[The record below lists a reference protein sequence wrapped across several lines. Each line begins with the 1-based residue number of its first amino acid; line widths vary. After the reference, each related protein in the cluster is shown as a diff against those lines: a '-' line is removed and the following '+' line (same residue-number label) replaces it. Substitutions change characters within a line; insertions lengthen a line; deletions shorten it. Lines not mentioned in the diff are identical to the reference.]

1 MKKETLSRPLA
12 TIAVALAT
20 VASTPAR
27 ATAQLVADAGFREA
41 CEVLRLGDGLDVAEW
56 LAFSR
61 TPALKL
67 DPAGR
72 LYLNADQS
80 PAVTVLDPD
89 GAFVRY
95 IGGEGEGPGEF
106 AHVGGFG
113 FVGDTVWL
121 QHLWELHIAYFDSSG
136 EHIRTEMDRGL
147 PSSAPSL
154 WRTSIPLAGGYGF
167 YIPPITEADP
177 ASGPSGSTGNEE
189 GRSGSG
195 PRLSITRAPEFKRV
209 KLPMLVGLRSEEAR
223 DTLAFKYNFTAM
235 ITPMATHGHEPF
247 VTPPLYRIH
256 PNGAGVVTADWEP
269 DHPDEVI
276 LRHYDLTGSVA
287 SESSIASRLRG
298 VSPAARDA
306 FIDEGVEMAE
316 RTVEMARRYGGEV
329 PTNLRAAVTEG
340 LLLYDYFEPIST
352 FFPTHDER
360 VWLRDAARTEEDEAV
375 WVVLGPDGEPEFRV
389 LAPTGVFFK
398 AALGDRVW
406 ATGRT
411 ELDVPFIV
419 LYELRSPGACG

>member
-1 MKKETLSRPLA
+1 MKKESLSRPLA

-20 VASTPAR
+20 FASTTAR
-27 ATAQLVADAGFREA
+27 ATAQLVADAGFKEA
-41 CEVLRLGDGLDVAEW
+41 CEVLRLGDGLDVPEW

-61 TPALKL
+61 TPALNL

-89 GAFVRY
+89 GGFVRY

-113 FVGDTVWL
+113 FVADTVWL
-121 QHLWELHIAYFDSSG
+121 QHLWELHIAFFDSAG

-154 WRTSIPLAGGYGF
+154 WRTSIPLAGGSGL
-167 YIPPITEADP
+167 YIPPITDADP
-177 ASGPSGSTGNEE
+177 ASGPSRSSDTGDE
-189 GRSGSG
+189 RSGSG
-195 PRLSITRAPEFKRV
+195 PRISITRAPEFKRV
-209 KLPMLVGLRSEEAR
+209 KLPMLVGLRSEGAR

-235 ITPMATHGHEPF
+235 ITPMATHGHEPV
-247 VTPPLYRIH
+247 VTPPLYRTH
-256 PNGAGVVTADWEP
+256 PNGKGVVTADW
-269 DHPDEVI
+269 DSDRPDEVI

-287 SESSIASRLRG
+287 GEASIASHLRG

-352 FFPTHDER
+352 LFLTHDER
-360 VWLRDAARTEEDEAV
+360 VWLRDAAPTEEDESL

-389 LAPTGVFFK
+389 LAPVDIIFK
-398 AALGDRVW
+398 TALGDRVW

-419 LYELRSPGACG
+419 QYELRSPGACG

>member
-1 MKKETLSRPLA
+1 MT
-12 TIAVALAT
+12 
-20 VASTPAR
+20 
-27 ATAQLVADAGFREA
+27 
-41 CEVLRLGDGLDVAEW
+41 GLDVPEW

-61 TPALKL
+61 TPALRL

-72 LYLNADQS
+72 LYLRGDDPQ
-80 PAVTVLDPD
+80 VTVLDPH
-89 GAFVRY
+89 GGFVRN

-121 QHLWELHIAYFDSSG
+121 QHLWELHVAFFDSAG

-154 WRTSIPLAGGYGF
+154 WRTSIPLARGYGF
-167 YIPPITEADP
+167 TIPSITDADP
-177 ASGPSGSTGNEE
+177 ASGPDRGTDTGDER
-189 GRSGSG
+189 GGSG
-195 PRLSITRAPEFKRV
+195 PRISITRAPEFKRV
-209 KLPMLVGLRSEEAR
+209 KLPMLVGLRFEGAR

-247 VTPPLYRIH
+247 VTPPLYRTH
-256 PNGAGVVTADWEP
+256 PNGDGVVTVDWDP
-269 DHPDEVI
+269 DGPDEVI
-276 LRHYDLTGSVA
+276 LRRYDLAGRVA
-287 SESSIASRLRG
+287 SEASIGARLRG
-298 VSPAARDA
+298 VSPRERDA
-306 FIDEGVEMAE
+306 FIDEGVAMAE

-360 VWLRDAARTEEDEAV
+360 VWLHDAAPSEDYEAL
-375 WVVLGPDGEPEFRV
+375 WVVVGADGEPEFRV
-389 LAPTGVFFK
+389 QAPAGVVFK

>member
-1 MKKETLSRPLA
+1 MKKESLSRPLA
-12 TIAVALAT
+12 TIAVSLAT
-20 VASTPAR
+20 IASTPAR
-27 ATAQLVADAGFREA
+27 AAAQLVADAGFREA
-41 CEVLRLGDGLDVAEW
+41 CEVLRLGDGLDVPEW

-61 TPALKL
+61 TPALRL

-72 LYLNADQS
+72 LYLNADSS
-80 PAVTVLDPD
+80 PAVTVLDSD
-89 GAFVRY
+89 GGFVRY

-113 FVGDTVWL
+113 FVGDSVWL
-121 QHLWELHIAYFDSSG
+121 QHLFELHIAFFDSAG

-167 YIPPITEADP
+167 YIPPITDADP
-177 ASGPSGSTGNEE
+177 ASGPSRSSDTGD

-223 DTLAFKYNFTAM
+223 DTLAFKYNYTAM
-235 ITPMATHGHEPF
+235 ITPMSTHGHEPF

-256 PNGAGVVTADWEP
+256 PNGEGVVTADWEP

-276 LRHYDLTGSVA
+276 LRHYDLTGGLAGEVT
-287 SESSIASRLRG
+287 IGSRLRG

-316 RTVEMARRYGGEV
+316 RTVEVARRFGGEV
-329 PTNLRAAVTEG
+329 PANLRGAVTEG

-352 FFPTHDER
+352 FFLTHDER
-360 VWLRDAARTEEDEAV
+360 VWLRDAAPSEGYEAV
-375 WVVLGPDGEPEFRV
+375 WVVLGPDGNPEFRV
-389 LAPTGVFFK
+389 SAPSGITYK
-398 AALGDRVW
+398 AALGDRLW

-411 ELDVPFIV
+411 ELDVPYIV

>member
-1 MKKETLSRPLA
+1 MKKESLSRPLA
-12 TIAVALAT
+12 TIAVALAAVT
-20 VASTPAR
+20 STPPHA
-27 ATAQLVADAGFREA
+27 AAQLVADAGFREA
-41 CEVLRLGDGLDVAEW
+41 CEVLRLGDGLDVPEW

-72 LYLNADQS
+72 LYVSADQN
-80 PAVTVLDPD
+80 PAVTVLAPD
-89 GAFVRY
+89 GGFVRY

-121 QHLWELHIAYFDSSG
+121 QHLWELHIALFDSAG
-136 EHIRTEMDRGL
+136 EHIRTETDRGL

-167 YIPPITEADP
+167 YIPPITDADP
-177 ASGPSGSTGNEE
+177 ASGPSRSMDNEE
-189 GRSGSG
+189 GQSGSG
-195 PRLSITRAPEFKRV
+195 PRLSITRAPEFNRV

-235 ITPMATHGHEPF
+235 ITPMGTHGHEPF

-256 PNGAGVVTADWEP
+256 PNGEGVVTADWDP
-269 DHPDEVI
+269 DRPDEVI
-276 LRHYDLTGSVA
+276 LRHYDLTGNVA
-287 SESSIASRLRG
+287 GEASIASRLRG
-298 VSPAARDA
+298 VPPEQRDA

-329 PTNLRAAVTEG
+329 PTDLRAAVTDG

-352 FFPTHDER
+352 FFLTHDER
-360 VWLRDAARTEEDEAV
+360 VWLRDAAPSEDEAL
-375 WVVLGPDGEPEFRV
+375 WVALGPDGNPAFRV
-389 LAPTGVFFK
+389 SAPSGITFK